1 MSTAARHEDLAAAAH
16 VLALLVAAN
25 GRIDVAEIDRLQEL
39 QAFARLGV
47 GRDDFLQWAQ
57 RCVEDIGASLCER
70 SWLRTSDLLY
80 ADALLD
86 AVHNPELRLLVC
98 RLCAAAIAADG
109 RVSRDERLLYN
120 HALARW
126 HIQPHEVAQ
135 AIRQDSMH

>member
-25 GRIDVAEIDRLQEL
+25 GRVDVAEIDRLQEL

-126 HIQPHEVAQ
+126 HIHPHEVAQ